1 MHHRFTQKLFLT
13 VLCALQIATNAFGME
28 MESEQLKLL
37 PEIQGKIITN
47 ILDLY
52 LNELEGVEECYTK
65 EIWPYWKE
73 DRGPLYQKNTQEL
86 IKKVMDWLERTH
98 FVQEH
103 IDINTISKKGN
114 TLLYHVI
121 KNASDKE
128 KSQLSDICIFTQYL
142 LKYNANPNI
151 QNNDGKTAFWH
162 CMWNCL
168 ERFHCKD
175 WYSDSQRE
183 MFKNLIRLFLTHN
196 ADPNVSSSD
205 GGLCLLADREYSDM
219 VTEILKHS
227 DIKAFANSKDKDGY
241 TPAIY
246 AATMINI
253 DFLHILANAGAD
265 FTIKDNH
272 NETPLDCAL
281 ACKGNYIM
289 ELVRGTERIYA
300 VIKFLQNTIDKSNQ

>member
-1 MHHRFTQKLFLT
+1 MQHRFAQKLFLT
-13 VLCALQIATNAFGME
+13 TLCALQIATNTFSME
-28 MESEQLKLL
+28 KEL
-37 PEIQGKIITN
+37 PEIQGTTT
-47 ILDLY
+47 LTQY
-52 LNELEGVEECYTK
+52 LNELEDIEEGYAK
-65 EIWPYWKE
+65 QIWPYWKE
-73 DRGPLYQKNTQEL
+73 DRGPLYRKNTQAL
-86 IKKVMDWLERTH
+86 IKKIMDWIQST
-98 FVQEH
+98 QEY

-121 KNASDKE
+121 KNAGNRE
-128 KSQLSDICIFTQYL
+128 KKNQPSNVYTFTQYL
-142 LKYNANPNI
+142 LEHNANPNI
-151 QNNDGKTAFWH
+151 QNDDGKTAFWH

-168 ERFHCKD
+168 ERFNCSD
-175 WYSDSQRE
+175 WYKDTQKES
-183 MFKNLIRLFLTHN
+183 FKNLIRLFLTHN